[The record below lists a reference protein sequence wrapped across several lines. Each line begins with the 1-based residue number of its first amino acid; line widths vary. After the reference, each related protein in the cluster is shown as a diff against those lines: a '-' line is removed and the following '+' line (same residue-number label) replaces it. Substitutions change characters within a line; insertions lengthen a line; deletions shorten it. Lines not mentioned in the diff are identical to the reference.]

1 MHAAARPFRA
11 VHGLNGAVIET
22 PHTRV
27 YRKGLLEAEGFPVE
41 QVSDYLED
49 DATTVWVDLCGPTVD
64 ELHELA
70 DELGLHEL
78 AVEDAL
84 GRHQRPK
91 LDHYA
96 SHLFMACHAV
106 SVDPESAEL
115 GIVEI
120 DMFLGPRWII
130 TVRKDAG
137 FDMGQVMDRCDRV
150 ADLADTGVAFVV
162 YALLDVIVDGYFE
175 AVETFDEY
183 YDEVSEEIFSEKP
196 LEPQQQKHWFQM
208 RRALV
213 KFHRLA
219 FPLREAISSLMRREH
234 DLVDSTIYPYYQDLY
249 DHVLRITES
258 TDSLRDL
265 VSTIVETNLSLRD
278 YRQNQVMKKVTSWA
292 AIIAVP
298 TLVTGFYGMNVRFPG
313 IATEWGAGLAAAL
326 IVVTSVSLYF
336 TFKRNDWL

>member
-1 MHAAARPFRA
+1 M
-11 VHGLNGAVIET
+11 IET
-22 PHTRV
+22 PHTRA
-27 YRKGLLEAEGFPVE
+27 YRKGLLEAEGFSVAR
-41 QVSDYLED
+41 VSDYLEQSD
-49 DATTVWVDLCGPTVD
+49 TIVWVDLCGPTVD
-64 ELHELA
+64 ELHDLA

-96 SHLFMACHAV
+96 SHLFLACHSV
-106 SVDPESAEL
+106 RVDPESAEL
-115 GIVEI
+115 EIVEI
-120 DMFLGPRWII
+120 DMFIGDRWVI

-137 FDMGQVMDRCDRV
+137 FDMSTVMDRCDRV
-150 ADLADTGVAFVV
+150 IDLADTGVGFIV
-162 YALLDVIVDGYFE
+162 YALLDVIVDEYFD

-183 YDEVSEEIFSEKP
+183 YDDVSEEIFSEQP
-196 LEPQQQKHWFQM
+196 LEPQQQKHWFRM
-208 RRALV
+208 RQALV

-219 FPLREAISSLMRREH
+219 FPLREAISSLMRREQG
-234 DLVDSTIYPYYQDLY
+234 LVNPEIYPYFQDLY

-336 TFKRNDWL
+336 TFKRRDWL